1 MKFSVAA
8 ISAIVLATVVPLN
21 AADSYSDAMKTWC
34 DGLGVSFPT
43 GETIVVAGEETKVTV
58 TRKPD
63 ERKKTITGLDLFS
76 VDSDGNAKYIQN
88 IWAGSYDLQTTASLK
103 DTIPNSVSAGLYYYR
118 VWVTNLVKDP
128 NGDKDTHGP
137 DCIETSHTFKVT
149 SGSHTN
155 AAGDTEYTESID
167 DDNIY
172 HPEHYKGCFGLSVD
186 YPKKGSTFNV
196 GHHIHIQAL
205 RDSASQTDS
214 LIKVELF
221 EGDKFRGVAWT
232 GNEPIQNSFTLKD
245 HLKLENI
252 NPEADYRYKL
262 YVTSKHSN
270 EICTFQSKT
279 FHIQD

>member
-1 MKFSVAA
+1 METPNIFK
-8 ISAIVLATVVPLN
+8 ISGQAVMIYRLLLLSKIQFLIVYQQVFITIGNFLFKKRTKQGIN
-21 AADSYSDAMKTWC
+21 HFMDS
-34 DGLGVSFPT
+34 
-43 GETIVVAGEETKVTV
+43 
-58 TRKPD
+58 
-63 ERKKTITGLDLFS
+63 
-76 VDSDGNAKYIQN
+76 
-88 IWAGSYDLQTTASLK
+88 
-103 DTIPNSVSAGLYYYR
+103 

-167 DDNIY
+167 DNNIY

-279 FHIQD
+279 FHIQG